1 MCSDG
6 LHAPVEHNTV
16 LTLVH
21 SLWTQKITACGQK
34 DIEWLVLCWLGLW
47 MSLCIC
53 TCRLAL
59 KLAELQGPLKRRHAK
74 LQRSGT
80 SLHQFWL
87 LLLSEGRDTSCNFG
101 DSSIMKRYQNWQF
114 NPMFSKKQFKG
125 IIPQVSFLFYL
136 CPTLS
141 TRPLNTKK
149 SHEILGIFLLWVRR
163 TISLMLNTVGPDLV
177 LSWFICHWDHHSE
190 AICCDAQCIP
200 VTGISTPSHV
210 PRALQKIA
218 VYVF

>member
-1 MCSDG
+1 MSHYECSCTNFGSFHSALHSQTIPSGLVPLNIFTCPYAIYQGMKQMCSDG

-21 SLWTQKITACGQK
+21 SLWTQKITACSQK
-34 DIEWLVLCWLGLW
+34 DIEWLMLCWLGLW

-59 KLAELQGPLKRRHAK
+59 KLAELQGPLKRRYAK

-101 DSSIMKRYQNWQF
+101 DSSIMKRHQNWQF
-114 NPMFSKKQFKG
+114 NPMFSKK
-125 IIPQVSFLFYL
+125 
-136 CPTLS
+136 
-141 TRPLNTKK
+141 
-149 SHEILGIFLLWVRR
+149 
-163 TISLMLNTVGPDLV
+163 
-177 LSWFICHWDHHSE
+177 
-190 AICCDAQCIP
+190 
-200 VTGISTPSHV
+200 
-210 PRALQKIA
+210 
-218 VYVF
+218 